1 MAAGCFL
8 RALRGHFVERF
19 PPHGGPQAFKEWQRD
34 VSHWRRLRRASECSI
49 AMSHVGVLVRRLSDP
64 NRLPVL

>member
-8 RALRGHFVERF
+8 RALRGHFVESF
-19 PPHGGPQAFKEWQRD
+19 PPCGGPQAFKEWQRD
-34 VSHWRRLRRASECSI
+34 VSHWRRHRRVSECSI
-49 AMSHVGVLVRRLSDP
+49 AMSHVGVSVRGLSDL